1 LRECLNASWFANLFE
16 ARRKIAAWRKEY
28 NKERPHSSLGYR
40 TPAAF
45 AREVAAN
52 GCGKAAALEN
62 LTEDVRFSLSH
73 SLGGGVSTLVE
84 ENSGSQDVV

>member
-1 LRECLNASWFANLFE
+1 LRRGERSQRE
-16 ARRKIAAWRKEY
+16 GREY
-28 NKERPHSSLGYR
+28 NEERPHSSLGYR

-52 GCGKAAALEN
+52 GCGKDARCGGLEN

-84 ENSGSQDVV
+84 EKSKTQDVV